1 MVSPQEKGALW
12 HAESAARVAER
23 LEASSGS
30 GLTREEAS
38 ARLARHGPNR
48 LRRRPP
54 KPAWKLFLEQFR
66 SLLIVVLLVAS
77 ALAAVIGD
85 IKDAVVILVVVL
97 LNAFLGFLQE
107 HRAEAA
113 VAALKR
119 MLVGKARVRRE
130 GVVEEIDIEQIV
142 PGDVVLIEGGDRI
155 PADGRVVASHGVE
168 VNESALTGESHAVE
182 KRAEDVL
189 AEDTPLA
196 ERSNFVFMN
205 TVATRGRLELLVTE
219 TGMETQMG
227 KLAGMLEE
235 AGPGATP
242 LQVELDRLGKR
253 LALIAVAVVSVVLTI
268 DVLRGEP
275 LLKEVMDAI
284 ALAVAAIPEGLP
296 AVVTVTLALGMQ
308 RMARSRAIVKKLS
321 AVETL
326 GCTTVICSDKTGTL
340 TMNQMTARAIWF
352 RGRRLS
358 VSGESY
364 GAQGEIQGAESM
376 DLGPLVLPAALC
388 NEAQIRDGAL
398 VGDPTEGA
406 LLGVALKAGVDLREL
421 AARLPR
427 IDELPFDS
435 ATKLMATFHRDSER
449 VLVLVKGAPDVLLER
464 SSHVLG
470 EGGTELLDDRGRRA
484 IAEELE
490 RMAGQAMRVLAVAER
505 SIEGEDLEPGSA
517 ARYVDGLTF
526 VGLIGIIDPPRPEAR
541 AAVARCVRAGVGVKM
556 ITGDQKATAQAIAAE
571 IGIVGQALTGPEID
585 AMSDQELARA
595 AQRAGVFA
603 RVSPEHKLRIVRAL
617 QVDGHVVAMTGDGV
631 NDAPAVKT
639 ADIGVAMGRTGTEVT
654 KEAAAMVL
662 ADDNFATI
670 VGAVEEGRTI
680 YDNIVK
686 FVRFQLSTNI
696 GAVLTVTGASFL
708 ALPSPFTAIQ
718 LLWINIIMDGPPAM
732 TLGLDPPRP
741 GIMAESPRRKD
752 DAILTWRR
760 FAVLFFYG
768 VVMAAGTLAAFRH
781 GLESGTRHGLTL
793 AFTTF
798 VLFQIFNVFNART
811 EGRTALTRFA
821 FANSRL
827 WLALGA
833 VLVLQVVV
841 VTWAPARLVFGTEA
855 LSLGDW
861 LLALAIAST
870 ILVAEELRKLASS
883 LLFPRAPGVAARA
896 PA

>member
-1 MVSPQEKGALW
+1 MESLQERGPLW
-12 HAESAARVAER
+12 HAEPAARVAEL
-23 LEASSGS
+23 LEAPSGS
-30 GLTREEAS
+30 GLTRKEAA
-38 ARLARHGPNR
+38 ARLTRLGPNR

-77 ALAAVIGD
+77 ALAAVVGD
-85 IKDAVVILVVVL
+85 IKDAVVILTVVL

-113 VAALKR
+113 VTALKR

-130 GVVEEIDIEQIV
+130 GVVEEIDVEQIV
-142 PGDVVLIEGGDRI
+142 PGDIVLIEGGDRI
-155 PADGRVVASHGVE
+155 PADGRVVASHSVE

-182 KRAEDVL
+182 KRAGDVL
-189 AEDTPLA
+189 ARDTPLA

-219 TGMETQMG
+219 TGMGTQMG
-227 KLAGMLEE
+227 KLAGMLED

-308 RMARSRAIVKKLS
+308 RMARSHAIIKKLS

-340 TMNQMTARAIWF
+340 TMNQMTARTLWF

-358 VSGESY
+358 VSGDSY
-364 GAQGEIQGAESM
+364 SSRGEIQGAESM
-376 DLGPLVLPAALC
+376 DLGPLVRPVALC

-406 LLGVALKAGVDLREL
+406 LLGVALKAGVDPSEL
-421 AARLPR
+421 AARMPR
-427 IDELPFDS
+427 LDELPFDS

-464 SSHVLG
+464 SSHVLAAR
-470 EGGTELLDDRGRRA
+470 GTEPLDDEARRT
-484 IAEELE
+484 ISAESE

-505 SIEGEDLEPGSA
+505 NIEGSDLEPGSTT
-517 ARYVDGLTF
+517 RYVNGLTF

-541 AAVARCVRAGVGVKM
+541 VAVARCARAGVGVKM
-556 ITGDQKATAQAIAAE
+556 ITGDQKATALAIAAE
-571 IGIVGQALTGPEID
+571 IGIEGQALTGPEID
-585 AMSDQELARA
+585 AMSDEELARV
-595 AQRAGVFA
+595 AQRVGVFA

-617 QVDGHVVAMTGDGV
+617 QIDGHVVAMTGDGV
-631 NDAPAVKT
+631 NDAPAVKS
-639 ADIGVAMGRTGTEVT
+639 ADIGIAMGRTGTDVT

-696 GAVLTVTGASFL
+696 GAVLTVTGASLL

-741 GIMAESPRRKD
+741 GIMTEPPRRKG

-768 VVMAAGTLAAFRH
+768 VLMAAGTLAAFRH
-781 GLESGTRHGLTL
+781 GLESGTRHALTL

-798 VLFQIFNVFNART
+798 VLFQIFNAFNARA

-821 FANSRL
+821 FSNPRL

-833 VLVLQVVV
+833 VLVLQVVAV
-841 VTWAPARLVFGTEA
+841 SWAPAQLVFGTAA

-861 LLALAIAST
+861 VLALGIAST
-870 ILVAEELRKLASS
+870 ILVAEELRKLASN
-883 LLFPRAPGVAARA
+883 LLFQRSQAAVARA

>member
-23 LEASSGS
+23 LEASSGY

-85 IKDAVVILVVVL
+85 IKDALVILVVVL

-196 ERSNFVFMN
+196 ERSNLVFMN
-205 TVATRGRLELLVTE
+205 TIATRGRLELLVTE
-219 TGMETQMG
+219 TGMGTQMG

-358 VSGESY
+358 VSGDSY

-406 LLGVALKAGVDLREL
+406 LLGVALKAGVDPREL

-427 IDELPFDS
+427 VDELPFDS

-470 EGGTELLDDRGRRA
+470 ERGTELLDDEGRRA

-505 SIEGEDLEPGSA
+505 SIEGKDLEPGGA
-517 ARYVDGLTF
+517 ARRVDGLTF

-556 ITGDQKATAQAIAAE
+556 ITGDQKATAQAIAEE

-639 ADIGVAMGRTGTEVT
+639 ADIGIAMGRTGTEVT

-696 GAVLTVTGASFL
+696 GAVLTVAGASFL
-708 ALPSPFTAIQ
+708 ELPSPFTAIQ

-741 GIMAESPRRKD
+741 GIMAESPRRRD

-798 VLFQIFNVFNART
+798 VLFQIFNAFNART

-821 FANSRL
+821 FANPRL

-833 VLVLQVVV
+833 VLVLQVVA

-861 LLALAIAST
+861 LLALAIASA
-870 ILVAEELRKLASS
+870 ILVAEELRKLTSS